1 MKKVLFVIHDLHL
14 GGAEKVLVNLVN
26 HMDRSKFDVTVLA
39 LFGGGVNEPFL
50 NPDIRLIVGHKR
62 PFPGNS
68 HVMKLFSPERLFRYY
83 IKGRYDAIVSY
94 LEGPSARIVSGCPRD
109 GTKLVS
115 WIHIEQHTMKNAARS
130 FRSAEEARKCYC
142 RFDRTI
148 CVSRTV
154 AEDFDSIFHLQRP
167 IEVLYNTVESDV
179 IRERAQEPLD
189 KIHCKKEEIKLIGV
203 GKVVPNKGF
212 DRLARIHK
220 RLREEDGL
228 PVHTYIL
235 GEGFQRKGLE
245 AWAAE
250 NGLSDTFTFLGYQTN
265 PYKYVAACDLFVC
278 ASHAEGFSTAV
289 TEALIVGTPVVTT
302 EVSGMREMLGENEYG
317 VITENS
323 EEALYQG
330 VKEMLTAPERLSHYK
345 EKARERGRRFST
357 GQTVRAVEE
366 MLTKLFL
373 EKSSDVSEE
382 KTTQ

>member
-94 LEGPSARIVSGCPRD
+94 LEGPSARIVSGCSRD

-250 NGLSDTFTFLGYQTN
+250 NGLSDTCTFLGYQTN

-366 MLTKLFL
+366 MLDKL
-373 EKSSDVSEE
+373 
-382 KTTQ
+382 

>member
-1 MKKVLFVIHDLHL
+1 MLKKQVLFVIHDLHL

-68 HVMKLFSPERLFRYY
+68 RVMKLFSPERLFRYY

-154 AEDFDSIFHLQRP
+154 AEDFDSIFPLQRP

-189 KIHCKKEEIKLIGV
+189 RIHCKKEEIKLIGV

-366 MLTKLFL
+366 MLDKL
-373 EKSSDVSEE
+373 
-382 KTTQ
+382 

>member
-115 WIHIEQHTMKNAARS
+115 WVHIEQHTMKNAARS

-142 RFDRTI
+142 RFNRTI

-167 IEVLYNTVESDV
+167 VEVLYNTVESDV
-179 IRERAQEPLD
+179 IRENAQEPLGEID
-189 KIHCKKEEIKLIGV
+189 GKKEEIKLIGV

-278 ASHAEGFSTAV
+278 ASHAEGFSTAA

>member
-115 WIHIEQHTMKNAARS
+115 WIHIEQHTMKNASRS

-278 ASHAEGFSTAV
+278 ASHAEGFSTAA